1 MVLRFVQREK
11 KTAAGQ
17 IVATDRGVEGVSD
30 LAVVSRRASLGLG
43 LPRHVIDLEVVHALR
58 RHPTRVVFLV
68 AFHAKPAATRRDVQH
83 AISVGK
89 RSAGEKDHLQDV
101 TMLHVGTSVHVKGSA
116 GEKDRLQAVWLTC
129 R

>member
-1 MVLRFVQREK
+1 MCTSFRAKREK
-11 KTAAGQ
+11 TAVGQ
-17 IVATDRGVEGVSD
+17 IIVADRGVEGVSD
-30 LAVVSRRASLGLG
+30 LAVVGRRAGLGLG

-68 AFHAKPAATRRDVQH
+68 AFHAKPAATRRDV
-83 AISVGK
+83 
-89 RSAGEKDHLQDV
+89 